1 MKQLTILAIL
11 LTTMFSFSQTDSTE
25 INMEFDEAAYQK
37 VLDSINDSYSFQKGD
52 ISLGDDL
59 ATLHVPEGFKFLDAE
74 QSQQVLTDLW
84 GNPPSETMGMLFP
97 EGISILGEDFT
108 YAIEITYSEEGYI
121 DDDDAEDI
129 DYDDLMTE
137 MQESAVEEN
146 KERTKLGYPT
156 ADIVGWA
163 AEPFYDQN
171 AKKLHWAQEIKFEGT
186 EVNTLN
192 YNIRVLG
199 RKGYLNLNAISD
211 MDKLPMVQ
219 SNIDRVISS
228 AEFNPGNRYSDF
240 NPDFDEVAAYGIGGL
255 IAGKVLAKVGFF
267 AALLKFWKVIAFGA
281 VAAFGALR
289 KRIFGSK
296 KA

>member
-1 MKQLTILAIL
+1 MKKLTILAFL
-11 LTTMFSFSQTDSTE
+11 LTISHAFSQSDTTE
-25 INMEFDEAAYQK
+25 TNIELDEAAYQQIM
-37 VLDSINDSYSFQKGD
+37 DSINNSYTFQKGS
-52 ISLGDDL
+52 IPLGNDL

-97 EGISILGEDFT
+97 EDISVVGDNFT

-121 DDDDAEDI
+121 EDDDADDI
-129 DYDDLMTE
+129 DYDELME
-137 MQESAVEEN
+137 DMQESAIEEN

-156 ADIVGWA
+156 AEIVGWA
-163 AEPFYDQN
+163 AEPFYDQSS
-171 AKKLHWAQEIKFEGT
+171 KKLHWAKEIKFEGM
-186 EVNTLN
+186 EMNTLN
-192 YNIRVLG
+192 YSIRVLG

-211 MDKLPMVQ
+211 MDKLPLVQ
-219 SNIDRVISS
+219 TNIDRVISS

-240 NPDFDEVAAYGIGGL
+240 NPDLDEVAAYGIGGL

-267 AALLKFWKVIAFGA
+267 AALLKFWKVIAIGI
-281 VAAFGALR
+281 VAAFGTLR

-296 KA
+296 NA